1 MKLNELLNKDVT
13 SPSSGN
19 ENFSGRN
26 RTRDLELILSVVNTI
41 NKSLILEEVLE
52 MVLDNA
58 IKVTKAERGFLIL
71 QNENN
76 KLQCTLARAAR
87 GKPLPEDAY
96 QISDTIVHDV
106 FTTSES
112 ICVENAQTNDRF
124 EQRQS
129 IMSLQL
135 KTILCSP
142 LVVRNEKIGVIYV
155 DSRSIQPVNRDE
167 IVDFFEILTGQAAI
181 AIKNAKMY
189 KTLHKAFQD
198 VQVAS
203 EQLIKSERMVS
214 KGEMAAEISHELNNL
229 VNVVFFQLDLLENS
243 MSINPLLQ
251 SSPERQKLKNSMDY
265 VQRIGDF
272 ARGLL
277 ESSPLKVE
285 KIPGSINEHI
295 KHVVKFIK
303 TLNRYRKARIKISL
317 DENIP
322 EFPFDEKQ
330 MQQVLLN
337 LLNNS
342 VEAYEEATIKIET
355 KYYPSKEL
363 VQIVLSDNGPGI
375 EQEVLK
381 KLLKSKITT
390 KPDGHGYGLPICRK
404 IIENHGGTMSVK
416 SAVNKGATFFFT
428 LTTTTKGQIS
438 HD

>member
-1 MKLNELLNKDVT
+1 MKLSELLVAEPDHPT
-13 SPSSGN
+13 A
-19 ENFSGRN
+19 ENGIMTGEN
-26 RTRDLELILSVVNTI
+26 RAQDLELILNVVNTI
-41 NKSLILEEVLE
+41 NRSLILDEVLE
-52 MVLDNA
+52 LVLDNA

-71 QNENN
+71 KNEDE
-76 KLQCTLARAAR
+76 KLQCVLARDAS
-87 GKPLPEDAY
+87 GLPIPDNAQ

-112 ICVENAQTNDRF
+112 ICVENAQTNDQF

-135 KTILCSP
+135 ETILCSP
-142 LVVRNEKIGVIYV
+142 LVARNEKIGVIYV
-155 DSRSIQPVNRDE
+155 DSRSIQAVNRDE
-167 IVDFFEILTGQAAI
+167 IVDLFEILAGQAAI
-181 AIKNAKMY
+181 AIKNAKLY
-189 KTLHKAFQD
+189 ETLQKAFQD
-198 VQVAS
+198 VQVAN

-214 KGEMAAEISHELNNL
+214 KGEMAAEISHELKNL
-229 VNVVFFQLDLLENS
+229 VNVVLLQLQSLERS
-243 MSINPLLQ
+243 MSKKPELE
-251 SSPERQKLKNSMDY
+251 SSPEIKKVKNSVVS
-265 VQRIGDF
+265 VQRIGEF
-272 ARGLL
+272 AKGLL

-285 KIPGSINEHI
+285 KTPGSINEQI
-295 KHVVKFIK
+295 KHIVKFIQ
-303 TLNRYRKARIKISL
+303 TLERYRKARVKVAL
-317 DENIP
+317 DESIP

-363 VQIVLSDNGPGI
+363 VHIIVSDNGPGI

-404 IIENHGGTMSVK
+404 IIENHGGAMEVE
-416 SAVNKGATFFFT
+416 SAVNRGASFFMT
-428 LTTTTKGQIS
+428 LSTKMI
-438 HD
+438 DENEEN